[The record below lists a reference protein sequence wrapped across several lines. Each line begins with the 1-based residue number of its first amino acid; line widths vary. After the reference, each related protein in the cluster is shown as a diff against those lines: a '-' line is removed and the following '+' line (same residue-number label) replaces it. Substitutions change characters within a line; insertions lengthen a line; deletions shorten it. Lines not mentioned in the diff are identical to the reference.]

1 MRLAMREGYDYR
13 LKDVALIEKDT
24 TTNLNN
30 V

>member
-1 MRLAMREGYDYR
+1 MREGYDYR